1 MLGGASLKV
10 LVRTAGA
17 IMQVQICLSL
27 PLKAK
32 RKLKVLNEVCASFS
46 YNNFLNKFPVKNE
59 TNKQKNMTRAFKFKA
74 LELKRNKNVLV
85 SLLK

>member
-1 MLGGASLKV
+1 
-10 LVRTAGA
+10 
-17 IMQVQICLSL
+17 MQVQICLSL

-59 TNKQKNMTRAFKFKA
+59 TNKQT
-74 LELKRNKNVLV
+74 NK
-85 SLLK
+85 KHD